1 ARRPTTHRRLG
12 FLLKLVAE
20 RKITMDYLL
29 YEIFDVAAKG
39 MAFSVPLI
47 FLLAIVEIF
56 FSKKMMTETKI

>member
-1 ARRPTTHRRLG
+1 M
-12 FLLKLVAE
+12 KLVAE

>member
-1 ARRPTTHRRLG
+1 M
-12 FLLKLVAE
+12 VAE

-47 FLLAIVEIF
+47 FISDSRDLLF
-56 FSKKMMTETKI
+56 KKMMTETKI